1 MSLMRPIIVATTFC
15 MALVLGGCSTL
26 PVGNPS
32 PPAPARP
39 VDLSLYQ
46 GLWYEFARYD
56 HGFERGCH
64 GVTAEYA
71 LEPSGHVRVINTCRV
86 GSATGKVRV
95 AVAKAKPTGDPMN
108 AKLKVAFFGPFYIG
122 SYWVLDR
129 ADDYSWAIVGEGSG
143 RYLWILTR
151 MATPGPEDR
160 EALVARARRLGY
172 DTSLLQFPQQPP
184 GG

>member
-1 MSLMRPIIVATTFC
+1 MNAMRLTLLVSTLC
-15 MALVLGGCSTL
+15 LALTGCSTL

-39 VDLSLYQ
+39 VDLTRYQ
-46 GLWYEFARYD
+46 GLWYELARYD
-56 HGFERGCH
+56 HSFERGCH
-64 GVTAEYA
+64 GVTAQYA
-71 LEPSGHVRVINTCRV
+71 LEASGRIKVVNTCRV
-86 GSATGKVRV
+86 GSAAGKPRV
-95 AVAKAKPTGDPMN
+95 AIARAKPTGDPMN

-151 MATPGPEDR
+151 NATPTATER
-160 EALVARARRLGY
+160 AALIARAQSLGY